1 MTYMWTDA
9 DALYTH
15 RWYYQDDE
23 PTERHKSADAYLQA
37 RLQGLPPDRA
47 LIVANPCLIG
57 ETEPCPNAC
66 NCGCREGEYACR
78 CHPDLPEF
86 PED

>member
-1 MTYMWTDA
+1 MTYMWTDNS
-9 DALYTH
+9 ALAQMD
-15 RWYYQDDE
+15 WE
-23 PTERHKSADAYLQA
+23 PTERRESAKAYLQA
-37 RLQGLPPDRA
+37 RLAGKAPQDA
-47 LIVANPCLIG
+47 LIMANPCLVG

-66 NCGCREGEYACR
+66 DCGCGEGEYTCG